1 MGAANAIAYTLGTS
15 VLITAIAI
23 AIAIAIGANVL
34 PRGERRRDRER
45 ELRLPS
51 AVRRPPSAQ
60 RRSSC

>member
-23 AIAIAIGANVL
+23 AIGANVL
-34 PRGERRRDRER
+34 PRRERRRDRER

-51 AVRRPPSAQ
+51 AR